1 MNKVLRTDR
10 LILRPF
16 TIDDIDAAYKMNL
29 DEEVSRWTGDG
40 GVVGKE
46 EIRRRIQEDVLG
58 DYAKY
63 RYGRMAVVLK
73 ETEEFIGFCGL
84 KYLEDYEEVDLGY
97 RLMSQY
103 WGRGYA
109 TEACQVC
116 LDYGFGQLGLN
127 KIIAMVLPQNKASIR
142 VLDKLGFQFQRDIVE
157 GEDMALLY
165 AVFAK

>member
-63 RYGRMAVVLK
+63 GYGRMAVVLK

-116 LDYGFGQLGLN
+116 LDYGFGQLGLY

>member
-116 LDYGFGQLGLN
+116 LDYGFGQLGLY

>member
-103 WGRGYA
+103 WCRGYA

-116 LDYGFGQLGLN
+116 LDYGFGQLGLY

-165 AVFAK
+165 AVCAK